1 MKKTNL
7 MKYVLFILY
16 IFILIDLL
24 LLAREVDMEV
34 GVNIIPFYSFKMFI
48 PLLKSGYQ
56 SYRYLAISNL
66 FGNILIFIPMG
77 IFLPLIF
84 KRNNNF
90 LYLLINTFLISLSIE
105 VIQYYT
111 KLGTADVDDIILNVL
126 GSVLGFAI
134 YKIWKRGR
142 KDEYFN

>member
-7 MKYVLFILY
+7 VKYILFILY
-16 IFILIDLL
+16 LFVLIDLL
-24 LLAREVDMEV
+24 FLRREVDMEV
-34 GVNIIPFYSFKMFI
+34 GINTTPFYSFKMFI
-48 PLLKSGYQ
+48 PLLNSGYQ
-56 SYRYLAISNL
+56 PYRYLAIANL

-84 KRNNNF
+84 RKNNNF
-90 LYLLINTFLISLSIE
+90 LFVLINTFLISLSIE

-126 GSVLGFAI
+126 GSVIGFVI
-134 YKIWKRGR
+134 YKIWKMR
-142 KDEYFN
+142 KKR